1 MRGVRRRAD
10 TAAMTFTTPIRMT
23 VEVACE
29 NRTIAGRVIDEAGG
43 EQPFTGWVGLVQ
55 ALDDQISGEASAE
68 PAQPAG
74 HRAARR

>member
-1 MRGVRRRAD
+1 MRSAHGRAD

-29 NRTIAGRVIDEAGG
+29 NRTIAGRVIDEAGT
-43 EQPFTGWVGLVQ
+43 EHPFTGWVGLVQ
-55 ALDDQISGEASAE
+55 ALDDQISGAASAA

-74 HRAARR
+74 RQAAHR